1 MVSSFFNTFSFAVLT
16 PAISTLPCM
25 AVPPQTLKLHEFSM
39 AGGLFSYTG
48 SFCRFLPVCIK
59 QCWDIPSTA

>member
-1 MVSSFFNTFSFAVLT
+1 
-16 PAISTLPCM
+16 M